1 MSKEEADDFLNML
14 RNVGSVPIKV
24 KYYGTTPELS
34 QEGWG
39 SWIDCYTAEEICL
52 KAGAR
57 AYVPL
62 GFAMELPP
70 GYEAILAPRSS
81 TFKRWGILQTNSIG
95 VIDSTYNGDD
105 DQWMMPVLATRD
117 IIIPKGT
124 RLCQFR
130 IQEEQ
135 PKINFI
141 SVSSLGNE
149 ARGGL
154 GSTGA

>member
-1 MSKEEADDFLNML
+1 MGKEEADDFLNML

-24 KYYGTTPELS
+24 KYYGTIPELS

-39 SWIDCYTAEEICL
+39 SWIDCYTAEEMCL

-117 IIIPKGT
+117 VTIPKET

-141 SVSSLGNE
+141 PVSSLGNE

>member
-1 MSKEEADDFLNML
+1 MTGAQDFINIITSLGQ
-14 RNVGSVPIKV
+14 VSIKI

-39 SWIDCYTAEEICL
+39 SWIDCYTAEDTSL

-57 AYVPL
+57 TYIPL
-62 GFAMELPP
+62 GFAMQLPH

-117 IIIPKGT
+117 VVIPKGT

-130 IQEEQ
+130 IHEEQ

-141 SVSSLGNE
+141 SVPSLGNE
-149 ARGGL
+149 NRNGF
-154 GSTGA
+154 GSTGE

>member
-1 MSKEEADDFLNML
+1 MAGAQELLEMMADL
-14 RNVGSVPIKV
+14 GQVPIKI
-24 KYYGTTPELS
+24 KYYGTTPKLS

-39 SWIDCYTAEEICL
+39 SWIDCYTAEDISL

-57 AYVPL
+57 TYIPL
-62 GFAMELPP
+62 GFAMQLPP

-117 IIIPKGT
+117 VVIPKGT

-135 PKINFI
+135 PKLKFI

-149 ARGGL
+149 DRGGL
-154 GSTGA
+154 GSTGL